1 MCAYVYYT
9 EVSVLVRTVA
19 VYPFLVSH
27 SLTQLEAKGL
37 EVLMKEERQ
46 LTKEEAA
53 EFYKQHEGSVSA
65 AREVWADVPACVLT
79 TSWQRAA
86 FVLRA
91 HAFFFLQE
99 HFEELL
105 EFMSRCI
112 SAHCFTRMVH
122 VCMFA
127 WIH

>member
-1 MCAYVYYT
+1 MQPEKCGRMPAC
-9 EVSVLVRTVA
+9 VL
-19 VYPFLVSH
+19 
-27 SLTQLEAKGL
+27 
-37 EVLMKEERQ
+37 
-46 LTKEEAA
+46 
-53 EFYKQHEGSVSA
+53 EGSVSA
-65 AREVWADVPACVLT
+65 AREVWQIYGCMTACVLT

-112 SAHCFTRMVH
+112 SAHCMLH
-122 VCMFA
+122 VC
-127 WIH
+127 IDT